1 MGAVFD
7 GRAEREERAAFVEG
21 EDLGA
26 LRRVLKKLTREER
39 EKRRFA
45 GAGRPEH
52 QRVPDVADVE
62 V

>member
-7 GRAEREERAAFVEG
+7 GRAEREERPAFVEG

-26 LRRVLKKLTREER
+26 LGRVLKKLTREER
-39 EKRRFA
+39 EKRRFP
-45 GAGRPEH
+45 GAGRSEH
-52 QRVPDVADVE
+52 ERVPDVADVE